1 MVRLLDDN
9 GEELAV
15 ATLCEGEHDLLTIER
30 VIRGKGRLLQY
41 YFARGR
47 RTVHVE
53 AGDFFLTGTIATTWL
68 GAERLWMIRLAQPGS
83 EILPA
88 FRRRMVQWRPAS

>member
-1 MVRLLDDN
+1 MVRILDDN
-9 GEELAV
+9 GEELAL
-15 ATLCEGEHDLLTIER
+15 ATLAEGEHDLLTIQR

-53 AGDFFLTGTIATTWL
+53 AGDFFLTGTVATTWL
-68 GAERLWMIRLAQPGS
+68 GPERLWMIKLAQPGS
-83 EILPA
+83 AILPA
-88 FRRRMVQWRPAS
+88 YRRRMAQWRPAS

>member
-1 MVRLLDDN
+1 MVRILDDT
-9 GEELAV
+9 GKELAV

-53 AGDFFLTGTIATTWL
+53 TSDFFLTGTVATTWL
-68 GAERLWMIRLAQPGS
+68 GAERLWMIKLAQPGS

-88 FRRRMVQWRPAS
+88 YRRKMAQWRPAS

>member
-1 MVRLLDDN
+1 MVRILGDT

-15 ATLCEGEHDLLTIER
+15 ATLREGEHDLLTIER

-53 AGDFFLTGTIATTWL
+53 AGDFFLTGTVATTWL
-68 GAERLWMIRLAQPGS
+68 GAERLWMIKLAQPGS

-88 FRRRMVQWRPAS
+88 YRRRMAQWRPAS